1 MVSPLD
7 GVDRPLYRPAR
18 AALRRVLSP
27 LAKAR
32 GFRVHGAAHLPTGPE
47 RLIIACN
54 HASFADT
61 AYLAIALRTPFVV
74 CGAKPRLFRTPAQ
87 RALMRLV
94 NVLRVDDHDQYLSDV
109 TSLLW
114 RGHLVVA
121 YPEMGRNAD
130 GMGRFETWVAE
141 VALATSTPVLPVYL
155 HGTTRGHEP
164 PVRLHVGERL
174 TPTGDAT
181 AFTARIRDA
190 IEALCCS

>member
-1 MVSPLD
+1 MVSPLE

-18 AALRRVLSP
+18 ALVRQALAPMVR
-27 LAKAR
+27 AR
-32 GFRVHGAAHLPTGPE
+32 GFQVDGEERLPSGAE

-61 AYLAIALRTPFVV
+61 AYLAVAVPAPFVV
-74 CGAKPRLFRTPAQ
+74 CGAKPRLFRTRAR

-94 NVLRVDDHDQYLSDV
+94 NVLRVDDHDQYVEDV
-109 TSLLW
+109 CTLLA
-114 RGHLVVA
+114 RDTLVVA

-130 GMGRFETWVAE
+130 GMGPFETWVGE

-155 HGTTRGHEP
+155 HGTTRGHAP
-164 PVRLHVGERL
+164 PVRLVVGERL
-174 TPTGDAT
+174 TPTGDPAV
-181 AFTARIRDA
+181 FTARIRAA